1 MYEQF
6 IYYTLETVTYNLL

>member
-1 MYEQF
+1 MYEQL